1 MTTLLPAGER
11 NVLKRWVIVV
21 SLLLIAASVCAQEG
35 NGSGKTAGK
44 IINSNNTMEF
54 VFVPGGCFAM
64 GSPAGGRDEMPVHDV
79 CVSKFYIAK
88 YEVTQGQW
96 RSIMGNN
103 PSRFNRCGDDCPVEQ
118 VSWHDAQDFIQRLN
132 NLTGRVHRLPTEAEW
147 EYACRSAGR
156 DDQVYCGIGQI
167 DALAWHEGNSN
178 GAIHTVGERAP
189 NGLGIYDM
197 SGNVWEWVQDWKG
210 AYPAFRQID
219 PVGGEASSTRVRR
232 GGSWLYGP
240 SQSRA
245 AWRSSGYPGD
255 IAPDIGFRLAVSG
268 PN

>member
-1 MTTLLPAGER
+1 MVTRFIL
-11 NVLKRWVIVV
+11 II
-21 SLLLIAASVCAQEG
+21 SLLIIAASVSAQKG
-35 NGSGKTAGK
+35 NVPGNSAGT
-44 IINSNNTMEF
+44 ITNSNNAMEF
-54 VFVPGGCFAM
+54 VPVPGGCFSM
-64 GSPAGGRDEMPVHDV
+64 GSSAGGRDEMPVHDV
-79 CVSKFYIAK
+79 CVSGFYMAK

-132 NLTGRVHRLPTEAEW
+132 SITGREHRLPTEAEW
-147 EYACRSAGR
+147 EYACRSGGIG
-156 DDQVYCGIGQI
+156 DQEYCGSV
-167 DALAWHEGNSN
+167 DVDVTSWHEGNS
-178 GAIHTVGERAP
+178 GRRSHPVGKKAP
-189 NGLGIYDM
+189 NSLGIFDM

-210 AYPAFRQID
+210 SYPSARQID
-219 PVGGEASSTRVRR
+219 PVGAEASSTRVRR

-240 SQSRA
+240 GQSRA

-268 PN
+268 SN